1 MKQMAPVSYSSYMTK
16 RKQMANYLIENV
28 RILSINEPND
38 ALTLNMELFSNVDFF

>member
-1 MKQMAPVSYSSYMTK
+1 MTK

-28 RILSINEPND
+28 RILSIKEPND